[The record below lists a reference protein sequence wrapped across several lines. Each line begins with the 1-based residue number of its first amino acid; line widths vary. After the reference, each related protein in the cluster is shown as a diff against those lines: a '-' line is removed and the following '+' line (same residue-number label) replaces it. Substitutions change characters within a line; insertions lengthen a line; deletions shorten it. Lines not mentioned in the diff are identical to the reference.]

1 VTHSLQGS
9 WETPGKNP
17 LTASF
22 VMILFCGGLYYAAS
36 SAFVIALAAA
46 SILANERSHGAGFL
60 EGLADL
66 NERLQVPILS
76 SLVVA
81 QIVFFLALPVLLT
94 LRWHTRQVASY
105 YGYRAPRSADLL
117 LAGVG
122 AIAAVPVAVVLSAP
136 LYNLFP
142 GWRELNKATSILMQ
156 ASTPGRLALV
166 AAAIA
171 VTPAVCEEA
180 LFRGYFLRTLL
191 RRMTPST
198 AIAVSGLVF
207 ALFHRSPLSLPALFV
222 VGCFLGLVYQRSGS
236 LYPSMLA
243 HLLYNLA
250 FVALV
255 NAESLGIPLSEDTS
269 LPLGIA
275 AVSTAVFAAAVWAL
289 VRSGTRRD

>member
-1 VTHSLQGS
+1 VTQPLQGS
-9 WETPGKNP
+9 WESAGKNP

-22 VMILFCGGLYYAAS
+22 VMVLFCGGLYYAVS
-36 SAFVIALAAA
+36 SVFVIILAAA
-46 SILANERSHGAGFL
+46 SALAHERSGGAGFL
-60 EGLADL
+60 EGLVHL

-81 QIVFFLALPVLLT
+81 QLVFFLALPALLT
-94 LRWHTRQVASY
+94 RRWHTQEVASY
-105 YGYRAPRSADLL
+105 YGYRAPRAADLL
-117 LAGVG
+117 LAGIG

-142 GWRELNKATSILMQ
+142 GLRELNKATSALMQ

-166 AAAIA
+166 ATAIA
-171 VTPAVCEEA
+171 ATPAVCEEA

-191 RRMTPST
+191 RRMTPLT

-207 ALFHRSPLSLPALFV
+207 ALFHRSPLSLPSLFV
-222 VGCFLGLVYQRSGS
+222 VGFFLGLVYQRSGS

-243 HLLYNLA
+243 HLLYNLT

-255 NAESLGIPLSEDTS
+255 NAGSLGIPLAGDTP

-289 VRSGTRRD
+289 LRSGTRRA